1 MFICAATGVQIG
13 PNEKPHRLTTHIR
26 NKTYYRLNKYGD
38 EVACG
43 QGHEIVR
50 EILVSKEYADEMK
63 AKGFT
68 PAVAL
73 EKNS

>member
-1 MFICAATGVQIG
+1 MFRCQATNKVVPAGT
-13 PNEKPHRLTTHIR
+13 PANRLVTHIR

-43 QGHEIVR
+43 QGTEIVR

-68 PAVAL
+68 PAVVQS
-73 EKNS
+73 KT